1 MKPIMKKFVNKL
13 LIKFKTSK
21 FKIKIKMNIIMIDS
35 INKIKQIHRINIKA
49 F

>member
-21 FKIKIKMNIIMIDS
+21 FKIKIKMKIIMIDS
-35 INKIKQIHRINIKA
+35 INKIKQMNRLNNKT